1 MALLTPNDL
10 TTSTNPSTIGVLVTP
25 VPNVLEHLKRLFF
38 LDFHRDPTFL
48 KEWNKTLS
56 ERPDIAYLYH
66 DALKIPE
73 MKEYLK
79 ELESLPPTMT
89 PGSFNVTLLT
99 EGADRYSLRLISP
112 KGYTTDPGTDDPDTF
127 RMYSLYLLKGV
138 VNSEGKVEG
147 ETVMFPGK
155 DCRFHVEHW
164 DERRRTWVVE
174 EPLSNGY
181 RVCSSCNILVKEG
194 NTVVYKLITLCSISR
209 AVHANAGEF
218 ATVMA

>member
-1 MALLTPNDL
+1 
-10 TTSTNPSTIGVLVTP
+10 
-25 VPNVLEHLKRLFF
+25 
-38 LDFHRDPTFL
+38 
-48 KEWNKTLS
+48 
-56 ERPDIAYLYH
+56 
-66 DALKIPE
+66 
-73 MKEYLK
+73 
-79 ELESLPPTMT
+79 MT

-112 KGYTTDPGTDDPDTF
+112 IGYTTDPGTDDPDTF

-164 DERRRTWVVE
+164 DEEAKDVGRGRTTFQ
-174 EPLSNGY
+174 
-181 RVCSSCNILVKEG
+181 RVPCLFILHILVKEG

-218 ATVMA
+218 ATVMGLDCILYTRPKCILRCSPYCRVAVSAVTLSLLLFRSALTTASSATNTAYRNSPHFHVGPEP